1 MRKEEMHQLQNGFH
15 VREIQEEFGKGRSLE
30 ETDTYEQ
37 REHEA
42 SRRER
47 ASRR

>member
-1 MRKEEMHQLQNGFH
+1 MRKEEMHQLWNGFD
-15 VREIQEEFGKGRSLE
+15 VREIQEELGKGQPLE
-30 ETDTYEQ
+30 ETDLGRQGEYEV
-37 REHEA
+37 